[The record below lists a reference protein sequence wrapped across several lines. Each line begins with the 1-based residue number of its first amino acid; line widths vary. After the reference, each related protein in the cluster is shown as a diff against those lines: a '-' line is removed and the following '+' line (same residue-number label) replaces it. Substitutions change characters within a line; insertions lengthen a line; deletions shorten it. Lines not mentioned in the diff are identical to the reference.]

1 MRHQAQASGRKRFFF
16 EKKNQKT
23 FANWGSLYPET
34 TKPKQVFCFFFSK
47 KKSFLPCPIAA
58 CGTAMALAGCAVGP
72 DFHKPAPPASASYS
86 SSSVASKDDAQ
97 TFVQGMDIPGQW
109 WTLFHSTQLDALV
122 HKALDANPTLTS
134 AQAALLQARENLYA
148 QEGAFLP
155 SLSATFEPTRNKTAT
170 RSVSFAAA
178 KPVAYY
184 NLITASLS
192 VSYAPD
198 IWGLNRRQVENLVA
212 QTESQRFQL
221 EAAYLTLTSN
231 LVTATINEASLRA
244 QIKATQQII
253 AAETDLLG
261 VLKKQYDL
269 GQVAE
274 VDELA
279 QQAALAQ
286 ARATLPPLQKQL
298 DQQRD
303 ALASLLGQPPDQLI
317 TERFV
322 LDDIGLPRQ
331 LPVSVPAA
339 LVNQRPDIRQAEA
352 NLHAACANVGVAVA
366 NRLPLLNLTAEG
378 GSQSNYFNQLF
389 AHGNGFWTI
398 AASITQPV
406 FDGGMLLHKARA
418 ARAALEQAEATYR
431 STTLSA
437 FQNVADSL
445 AALQADAD
453 SVAAATTAEQSAQAT
468 LRIVRLQVS
477 LGQVAYLGIL
487 NAQQTALQSEL
498 SLVQAKA
505 ARLADTAALFQALGG
520 GWWHRDDVHIRDL
533 RGNDPLEVVGVRS
546 E

>member
-1 MRHQAQASGRKRFFF
+1 MTVVQAERTSFLKKRSRKLLLAVADFPSAHAL
-16 EKKNQKT
+16 KD
-23 FANWGSLYPET
+23 
-34 TKPKQVFCFFFSK
+34 
-47 KKSFLPCPIAA
+47 KSFLVLFFKKEHSWLSSSAPHLAA
-58 CGTAMALAGCAVGP
+58 GLAILALAGCAVGP
-72 DFHKPAPPASASYS
+72 DFNKPAPPTSAGYAPTPLASRDKSQS
-86 SSSVASKDDAQ
+86 
-97 TFVQGMDIPGQW
+97 FVQAMDIPGQW
-109 WTLFHSTQLDALV
+109 WALFHSRPLDMLV
-122 HKALDANPTLTS
+122 QKALSANPSLQS
-134 AQAALLQARENLYA
+134 AQAALLQSRETLYA

-155 SLSATFEPTRNKTAT
+155 SISATFEPTRNKTAT

-184 NLITASLS
+184 NLVTASLS

-212 QTESQRFQL
+212 QTDSQRFQL

-261 VLKKQYDL
+261 VLQKQYDV
-269 GQVAE
+269 GQVAQ
-274 VDELA
+274 VDVLA

-286 ARATLPPLQKQL
+286 ARASLPPLQKQL
-298 DQQRD
+298 GQQRD
-303 ALASLLGQPPDQLI
+303 ALSSLLGQPPDQVI
-317 TERFV
+317 PEQFV
-322 LDDIGLPRQ
+322 LDDISLPKQ
-331 LPVSVPAA
+331 LPVSLPAA

-352 NLHAACANVGVAVA
+352 NLRAACANVGVAIA
-366 NRLPLLNLTAEG
+366 NRLPLLNLTAQG

-389 AHGNGFWTI
+389 ASGNGFWTI

-406 FDGGMLLHKARA
+406 FDGGALLHKARA
-418 ARAALEQAEATYR
+418 ARAALQQAEADYR

-445 AALQADAD
+445 AALQADSD
-453 SVAAATTAEQSAQAT
+453 SVAATTIAAQSAQST
-468 LRIVRLQVS
+468 LQIVRLQVS

-487 NAQQTALQSEL
+487 NAQQAALQAEL
-498 SLVQAKA
+498 ALVQAKA

-520 GWWHRDDVHIRDL
+520 GWWHRDDAQVRDL
-533 RGNDPLEVVGVRS
+533 QANDPLAIVGVR
-546 E
+546 